1 MFVCGTTLIGKY
13 KNLFNGNAS
22 LAIVVVAVVVA

>member
-22 LAIVVVAVVVA
+22 LAIVVGVVA

>member
-22 LAIVVVAVVVA
+22 LAIVVVVVA

>member
-22 LAIVVVAVVVA
+22 LAIVVGVVVA